1 MEISLL
7 KKLRI
12 GTSTSRAIGIVE
24 LLNCWEV
31 MTEKEAK
38 RTKLEEDRTAA
49 VLELAQVWL
58 KYDKVLFL

>member
-1 MEISLL
+1 
-7 KKLRI
+7 
-12 GTSTSRAIGIVE
+12 
-24 LLNCWEV
+24 